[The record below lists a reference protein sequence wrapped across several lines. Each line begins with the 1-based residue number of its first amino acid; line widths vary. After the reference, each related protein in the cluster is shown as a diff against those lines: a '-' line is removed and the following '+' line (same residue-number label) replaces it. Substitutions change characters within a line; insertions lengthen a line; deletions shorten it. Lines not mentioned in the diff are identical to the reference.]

1 MFRPGFNR
9 VEASHLESPRA
20 QSAAIRPRH
29 PNSKQP
35 GLRKIHEYDCTGVVS
50 PPQAGSPIMVASFL
64 ACVSP
69 VPCCDKRTGGS
80 MRPTPESESSVVSTR
95 LPTVLNPSTLY
106 KIERRKFP
114 SNLLHRL
121 KTPEHTQMWL
131 RTSQPPSSLPKL
143 TLLALRLRTLGTSE
157 SFQHVR
163 HQQLH
168 TDLNRW

>member
-9 VEASHLESPRA
+9 DGGQSPRA
-20 QSAAIRPRH
+20 QSAAVRPRH

-35 GLRKIHEYDCTGVVS
+35 GLMKIHEYDCTGVVS

-64 ACVSP
+64 AFVSP
-69 VPCCDKRTGGS
+69 LPCCDKRTGGS
-80 MRPTPESESSVVSTR
+80 MRPTPESESSAVSTR

-121 KTPEHTQMWL
+121 KTPEHTQRCP
-131 RTSQPPSSLPKL
+131 RTFQLPNSLPKL
-143 TLLALRLRTLGTSE
+143 TPLALRLRTLDTSE
-157 SFQHVR
+157 SSRHVR